1 MKSGGSLSIWFFI
14 GVSDLKGFHLPQ
26 PGFLGSGGG
35 GCVCHPA
42 NHFLVGGNHE
52 IRWIVVDLVLHRR
65 VSGGERSGDL
75 RQGGLRVGVS
85 AGASG
90 CALQLA
96 RQRLVGWSVADSWR
110 VF

>member
-65 VSGGERSGDL
+65 VRSERFPSSTARFSGEWWWRLCLSSCKSFSG
-75 RQGGLRVGVS
+75 RRKP
-85 AGASG
+85 
-90 CALQLA
+90 
-96 RQRLVGWSVADSWR
+96 
-110 VF
+110 